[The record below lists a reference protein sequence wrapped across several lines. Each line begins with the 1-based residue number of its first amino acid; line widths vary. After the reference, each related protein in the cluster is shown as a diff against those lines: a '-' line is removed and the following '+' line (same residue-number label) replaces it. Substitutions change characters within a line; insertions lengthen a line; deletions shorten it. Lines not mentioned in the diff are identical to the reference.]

1 MPPRKEVKKML
12 NEWKIIKESKDKSG
26 EVILTIVLET
36 ALTKEEAVEIAQDYY
51 ESMCEY
57 DKKSNS
63 VIAVLEDVVGNWDD
77 WEEIKQFIQEINY
90 TGGRVLPCPKGG
102 KTMDKMKTVRQIQ
115 VEYLEALTENGTVKI
130 EEAIELLAEEFNIK
144 IDEARAIVKEWKK

>member
-77 WEEIKQFIQEINY
+77 WEEIK
-90 TGGRVLPCPKGG
+90 
-102 KTMDKMKTVRQIQ
+102 
-115 VEYLEALTENGTVKI
+115 
-130 EEAIELLAEEFNIK
+130 
-144 IDEARAIVKEWKK
+144 